1 MARSPRGVRASFVG
15 APTRS
20 AIRLSCNGQ
29 CNVGHATL
37 ATSSAPR
44 LGALGAAAHASRMR
58 RRRQKR
64 RQAWLICGNISA
76 IVPFRRHASPA
87 APNHGRTAGQAGKLR
102 EVRRVRSL
110 GGYGRSQRCEG
121 ARAPLRRNA
130 RAAAA
135 LAHGR
140 SALEDSIGR
149 PGLRLGPDAKNVTV
163 RIFDLELVGPVEIL
177 RRAFGCAR
185 RLPKNSA
192 NNTSASSTPIQTQ
205 MPGWPCSPS
214 HNMVDLPS
222 PTPRSSGPHPNPMRN
237 PASGDNSVASL
248 RDLRPAGS
256 ASRFRSR
263 PWCTKSRLAPVGR
276 RRRTE
281 RGARHRPKTNGVR
294 ATREAAPA
302 RSAKACAS
310 GSWRRRRRC

>member
-1 MARSPRGVRASFVG
+1 VASISEINTDCRDLRTVKDIPEFMAGRGARSRAPRARISRAGDPPVGALGGGEPDPVMARSPRGVRASFVG

-135 LAHGR
+135 LAWK
-140 SALEDSIGR
+140 I
-149 PGLRLGPDAKNVTV
+149 
-163 RIFDLELVGPVEIL
+163 
-177 RRAFGCAR
+177 
-185 RLPKNSA
+185 
-192 NNTSASSTPIQTQ
+192 SS
-205 MPGWPCSPS
+205 
-214 HNMVDLPS
+214 
-222 PTPRSSGPHPNPMRN
+222 
-237 PASGDNSVASL
+237 
-248 RDLRPAGS
+248 
-256 ASRFRSR
+256 
-263 PWCTKSRLAPVGR
+263 
-276 RRRTE
+276 
-281 RGARHRPKTNGVR
+281 
-294 ATREAAPA
+294 
-302 RSAKACAS
+302 
-310 GSWRRRRRC
+310 